1 MQFEWEAQ
9 EESSGRLCACVV
21 VGRNK
26 EGKRQATE
34 NTIGC
39 EKGKRKV
46 KSDGMARTGANAL
59 QAKKPNSLY

>member
-34 NTIGC
+34 NTIAC
-39 EKGKRKV
+39 EKGKKE
-46 KSDGMARTGANAL
+46 G
-59 QAKKPNSLY
+59 